1 MQLNG
6 LKYRRHV
13 APLHNNM
20 ILDIILSVLFVINI
34 VMFLTVLIREPEDE
48 IKIKIFNLINLLALI
63 GWCVALMMV
72 VRILL
77 LRSQI

>member
-1 MQLNG
+1 
-6 LKYRRHV
+6 
-13 APLHNNM
+13 
-20 ILDIILSVLFVINI
+20 
-34 VMFLTVLIREPEDE
+34 MFLTVLIREPEDE